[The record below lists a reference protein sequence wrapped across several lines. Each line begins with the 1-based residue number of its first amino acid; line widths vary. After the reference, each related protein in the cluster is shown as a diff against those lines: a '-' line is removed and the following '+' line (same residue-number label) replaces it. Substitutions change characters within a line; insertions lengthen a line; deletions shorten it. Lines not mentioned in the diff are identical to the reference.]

1 MGGMMVAGPVVK
13 EGRLMSGSDMKGLA
27 GEGTSMGGMITPG
40 PTVKWGMLMG
50 WRVVE
55 LKLKWS

>member
-1 MGGMMVAGPVVK
+1 MVAGPVVK